1 MGDGDHKEGLKA
13 GGGMAGPAAS
23 WRLNVSDFQMP
34 ERPKEPPFVT
44 RVFLRSHGTAPAPS
58 TRSDPLICLH
68 AHNYSM
74 SAIHIQFDRQIKMAL
89 VIVAG

>member
-44 RVFLRSHGTAPAPS
+44 RVFLRSHV
-58 TRSDPLICLH
+58 RSAD
-68 AHNYSM
+68 
-74 SAIHIQFDRQIKMAL
+74 QMAL
-89 VIVAG
+89 VIVPG